1 MWNLILFFTV
11 NDVWASF
18 VSFPGNYIEQD
29 KKWRSKLHVA
39 VFFFEGNYTGC
50 SQVFSIDR
58 YKLRDNRIPRSKQN
72 QKLTF
77 IFEKCAIQIKGS
89 KSTSRCVSYY
99 GGIISNFISVY
110 H

>member
-39 VFFFEGNYTGC
+39 VFFLQKGYAAVQLYTGC

-58 YKLRDNRIPRSKQN
+58 YKLRDNRVQKQN
-72 QKLTF
+72 QKL
-77 IFEKCAIQIKGS
+77 IF
-89 KSTSRCVSYY
+89 
-99 GGIISNFISVY
+99 FFFF
-110 H
+110 